1 MQHQIIIIH
10 SVVSRS
16 LTVSLSESYP
26 YANMS
31 ELEVELECSSGD
43 ADYLS
48 LSTIRESLLSMK
60 VEELAEQLIMLQA
73 KVKKTMEEIAD
84 HSPPSEHKNETEEKT
99 GIDQIFGELC
109 TAIECA
115 NRFVDKMKQFAE
127 HCQNVETVNCDT
139 SNRFLDEA
147 SQSAESLKR
156 ACNKINHLCI
166 EETKNCNSSMMGAT
180 NGKQRSQVVT
190 ATSGT
195 AAAGVFVLSTVGALT
210 TFGTAAIIGFAA
222 TAMLGAGSTAS
233 AIVSKRFG
241 DTVKQFSTL
250 SEAYTTIAELAF
262 KLNEFASKL
271 KLKVGTVSENLQE
284 MTWNRE
290 GSFTNTAHNP
300 LEQLKSICTGIHPS
314 LLDSSKHLKDMQQ

>member
-1 MQHQIIIIH
+1 M
-10 SVVSRS
+10 SAVEAEPECSNDRS
-16 LTVSLSESYP
+16 LP
-26 YANMS
+26 
-31 ELEVELECSSGD
+31 
-43 ADYLS
+43 
-48 LSTIRESLLSMK
+48 TIRETLLSMK
-60 VEELAEQLIMLQA
+60 VEELAEQLTTLQA
-73 KVKKTMEEIAD
+73 KVKKTMEETAD
-84 HSPPSEHKNETEEKT
+84 HSSQSEHKNETEEKT
-99 GIDQIFGELC
+99 GIDQIFGELG

-127 HCQNVETVNCDT
+127 HCQNVKTVNRDT
-139 SNRFLDEA
+139 SNRLLDEA
-147 SQSAESLKR
+147 SQSAESLIQ

-166 EETKNCNSSMMGAT
+166 EVTKNCNTAMMGAT

-250 SEAYTTIAELAF
+250 SEAHTTIAELAF
-262 KLNEFASKL
+262 KLKQFASSL
-271 KLKVGTVSENLQE
+271 KSKAGKVSENLQE
-284 MTWNRE
+284 MNWNQE
-290 GSFTNTAHNP
+290 ENLTN
-300 LEQLKSICTGIHPS
+300 LKSFCTDIHPS
-314 LLDSSKHLKDMQQ
+314 LLHYYKHLEDMQPNRSQEMKD

>member
-1 MQHQIIIIH
+1 M
-10 SVVSRS
+10 SVF
-16 LTVSLSESYP
+16 
-26 YANMS
+26 
-31 ELEVELECSSGD
+31 EVELECSND
-43 ADYLS
+43 RS

-60 VEELAEQLIMLQA
+60 VEELAEQLTTLQA
-73 KVKKTMEEIAD
+73 KVKKTMEETTD
-84 HSPPSEHKNETEEKT
+84 HTSQSEHKYETKEKT

-115 NRFVDKMKQFAE
+115 SQFIDKMKQFTE

-139 SNRFLDEA
+139 SNIFLDEA

-156 ACNKINHLCI
+156 ACNKINHLCT
-166 EETKNCNSSMMGAT
+166 EVTKNCNTAMMGAT

-241 DTVKQFSTL
+241 NTVKQFSAL

-262 KLNEFASKL
+262 QLNEFASNL
-271 KLKVGTVSENLQE
+271 KLRAVTVSENLQE
-284 MTWNRE
+284 MNWNRE
-290 GSFTNTAHNP
+290 GNFTNTHNP
-300 LEQLKSICTGIHPS
+300 LEQLKSICTDIHPR
-314 LLDSSKHLKDMQQ
+314 LLDCYKHLKDMQQ